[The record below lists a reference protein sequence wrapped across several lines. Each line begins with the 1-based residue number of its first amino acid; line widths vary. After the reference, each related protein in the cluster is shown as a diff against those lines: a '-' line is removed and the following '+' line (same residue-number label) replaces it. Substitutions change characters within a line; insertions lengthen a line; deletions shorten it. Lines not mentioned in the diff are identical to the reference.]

1 MKKRWHG
8 FEKEQGGVCGKI
20 GREEMIQSQ
29 YLKIILKGFYK
40 NPKMSIILAIVI
52 CISDA
57 KSMMMQPAGILAHS
71 SSMGSRAVVL
81 SGWAGYKKK

>member
-1 MKKRWHG
+1 
-8 FEKEQGGVCGKI
+8 
-20 GREEMIQSQ
+20 
-29 YLKIILKGFYK
+29 
-40 NPKMSIILAIVI
+40 MSIILAIVI

-81 SGWAGYKKK
+81 SGWAGYKKKWICLKILDEAIKN